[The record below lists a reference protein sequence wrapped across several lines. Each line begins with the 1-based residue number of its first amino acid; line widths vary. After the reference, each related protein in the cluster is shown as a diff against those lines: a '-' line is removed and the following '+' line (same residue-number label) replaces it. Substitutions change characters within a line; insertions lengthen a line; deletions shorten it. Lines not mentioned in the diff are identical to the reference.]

1 MIVTAPDGTPVAI
14 FIGPS
19 GFSAGFLQG
28 ITSYPF
34 LYLNDPTCT
43 TKPYL
48 SATTVPV
55 RGWNLLA
62 DPTEAASPSG
72 NSLVSRETLQPNR
85 FTNAIHARVEWVSV
99 CLHKAAPSQPEHN
112 NRSRGLF
119 PNQPPHPLRR
129 RSLGRSPLINPYVP
143 GRKKLIRACFRA
155 RIHLNH

>member
-1 MIVTAPDGTPVAI
+1 MRKFLLVLVAVLALATSAGAAPYRVVDANGVAFGPVIGIGQMIVTAPDGTPVAI

-55 RGWNLLA
+55 RG
-62 DPTEAASPSG
+62 
-72 NSLVSRETLQPNR
+72 
-85 FTNAIHARVEWVSV
+85 
-99 CLHKAAPSQPEHN
+99 
-112 NRSRGLF
+112 
-119 PNQPPHPLRR
+119 
-129 RSLGRSPLINPYVP
+129 
-143 GRKKLIRACFRA
+143 
-155 RIHLNH
+155 